1 MQRYNFFR
9 TQQNKKSL
17 PVLGRLGTAY
27 QSRTDDLLRERQMSW
42 TTRRMR
48 HFFAFGGD
56 FSLEIGC
63 KSTNIFQTNKIFCEN
78 IFHIVGFQ
86 INIFYQSFVFI
97 MQKQIRGGT
106 KQLFSAYQHPI
117 ITLSSPTM
125 VGVGTEMVRC

>member
-9 TQQNKKSL
+9 TRQNKNSL

-48 HFFAFGGD
+48 HFFAFSGD

-63 KSTNIFQTNKIFCEN
+63 KSTNIFQTDKIFCEN

-97 MQKQIRGGT
+97 VQKQIREGT